1 MLFYSC
7 NSTIQKERSVL
18 STKINIDPFSACTI
32 PIFPKF
38 DNEKLSTAT
47 GFFWRHEGRVL
58 LITNWHVLSGR
69 EPKTGQPK
77 SKDGALPNFIEFH
90 FRIKENLNL
99 VAFVNFSLHDSD
111 GKNVWMQCAKYG
123 QKLDIAFL
131 DLTETIN
138 EISKTHNVN
147 SMPTCVNDLYEGL
160 DMKLYLGSDV
170 FITGFPLGLIKTDV
184 FPIWKRGSIA
194 TEPHFPVDGLPCF
207 LVDATTKE
215 GMSGA
220 PVLARTFNLVE
231 SGGSISLGGGTH
243 TQFLGVYSG
252 RYVGADATEAH
263 LGIVWRAEA
272 LEEALK
278 NPTQGDFALSK

>member
-1 MLFYSC
+1 MSVQINVDPYS
-7 NSTIQKERSVL
+7 T
-18 STKINIDPFSACTI
+18 CTI

-38 DNEKLSTAT
+38 GNEKLSTAT
-47 GFFWRHEGRVL
+47 GFFWRHESRVL

-77 SKDGALPNFIEFH
+77 SKDGVLPNFIEFH
-90 FRIKENLNL
+90 FRPKEHLNSITS
-99 VAFVNFSLHDSD
+99 VNCPLHDR
-111 GKNVWMQCAKYG
+111 NENNTWMQCAKYG

-131 DLTETIN
+131 DLTDMLNNLSAKQKIN
-138 EISKTHNVN
+138 ST
-147 SMPTCVNDLYEGL
+147 PTCINDLKLEF
-160 DMKLYLGSDV
+160 DMDLFLGSDV

-220 PVLARTFNLVE
+220 PVLARTFNMVGH
-231 SGGSISLGGGTH
+231 SGGMSLGGAVY

-252 RYVGADATEAH
+252 RYLGADATEAH

-272 LEEALK
+272 LQEALR
-278 NPTQGDFALSK
+278 NPTQGDFVLSK

>member
-1 MLFYSC
+1 M
-7 NSTIQKERSVL
+7 
-18 STKINIDPFSACTI
+18 KINIDLYSTCTI

-38 DNEKLSTAT
+38 RNELLSTAT
-47 GFFWRHEGRVL
+47 GFFWRHDDRVL
-58 LITNWHVLSGR
+58 LITNWHVFSGR
-69 EPKTGQPK
+69 EPRTGQPK
-77 SKDGALPNFIEFH
+77 SKDGVLPNFIELH
-90 FRIKENLNL
+90 FRPKEDLNS
-99 VAFVNFSLHDSD
+99 VASVNCPLLDQN
-111 GKNVWMQCAKYG
+111 GNNTWMQCAKYG

-138 EISKTHNVN
+138 ELSRKHNKN
-147 SMPTCVNDLYEGL
+147 SMPTCINDLKEEL
-160 DMKLYLGSDV
+160 DMNLLLGSDV

-220 PVLARTFNLVE
+220 PVLARTFNMAGH
-231 SGGSISLGGGTH
+231 GGGIVLGGKVYTE
-243 TQFLGVYSG
+243 FMGVYSG
-252 RYVGADATEAH
+252 RYLGADATEAH

-272 LEEALK
+272 LQEALR
-278 NPTQGDFALSK
+278 NPTQGDFVLSK